1 MTRKILT
8 CVSDAGIYLSGW
20 IYMWNIVD
28 VDVRYILDSF
38 TLGQIYAGSDAQ
50 PSTA

>member
-1 MTRKILT
+1 MYNTFRWKPRGMTRKILT

-28 VDVRYILDSF
+28 VDVR
-38 TLGQIYAGSDAQ
+38 
-50 PSTA
+50 